1 MRLDH
6 LLSNEFRG
14 LVWHPGD
21 ADKRSTHV
29 IRLAAVQDE
38 LEDTIVFY
46 HSSVAKGN
54 VCGPVAQVVRA
65 LC

>member
-6 LLSNEFRG
+6 LLSRVLSDLPHE
-14 LVWHPGD
+14 
-21 ADKRSTHV
+21 RSAPL
-29 IRLAAVQDE
+29 IFRLAAVQDE

-46 HSSVAKGN
+46 HSSVAKVI

-65 LC
+65 QS